1 MPCPTWCARCVLVVP
16 CSERMPVLFSQLKD
30 LLTKGATLQQRRM
43 DGILI
48 WWSKTISPGVTPG
61 HSIAHLCRFGWKC
74 MSKCKKGTEGMTFW
88 TCNCG
93 LGREK
98 RCISG
103 ERRGRDAMT
112 CCVKGYNL
120 VFPMSCVILESSC
133 IQKQMKVKWNMCY
146 NFASV
151 HWQEM
156 MWMYLLHWRCQH
168 RDCRHGNRDFSTSSK
183 SPHHFCHPIPPPP
196 HTPLISF

>member
-1 MPCPTWCARCVLVVP
+1 
-16 CSERMPVLFSQLKD
+16 
-30 LLTKGATLQQRRM
+30 
-43 DGILI
+43 
-48 WWSKTISPGVTPG
+48 
-61 HSIAHLCRFGWKC
+61 
-74 MSKCKKGTEGMTFW
+74 MTFC
-88 TCNCG
+88 TCSCG

-183 SPHHFCHPIPPPP
+183 SPHHFCHPIPSHHHHILLWSPFKL
-196 HTPLISF
+196 HSFVLYYIKWQQSCLKEFSTRGISWKSVVKVDRGKRNCAEIFE